1 MQYPGISR
9 LLFLIVFLS
18 IGLVLPTVPA
28 AVSASTSYRLAA
40 FPFYSQE
47 GSTITLVL
55 TVSGVAPTP
64 TAYEFQFI
72 VRDPSSANWTSN
84 HQRYDT
90 VTGQTEF
97 PIIISYPGPEFP
109 NGASTS
115 LVGTY
120 LVLVNQ
126 VSPPVP
132 TNPVQST
139 VFYVGLTDK
148 TAYQRTE
155 TVSIRATGY
164 SPFELVIINI
174 RTATLVYG
182 NTILASDT
190 GVVTDYWYV
199 PRDATTEQ
207 SYIVTLQG
215 STKSDAQGFDVKRA
229 IMGIPSLTSTQ
240 SSYQRT
246 ETMTF
251 WFQAIYPSGEIANT
265 GLGLLTLTRPDG
277 NSTTLTANYDSFT
290 QTFIATYKTSADN
303 QTGIWSA
310 TLAPYGF
317 NDGYGNAG
325 PTIPL
330 SSSPQLQ
337 TASLSVSIMT
347 KTTFAPFEQVR
358 FNATIQY
365 PDGTSLQ
372 SGSVA
377 STLSFSGGGYTVSIP
392 VIFDTALQ
400 LWFGTYT
407 PRGDEPSGLW
417 SLSVNAADPAQPANT
432 GSSTRAIQIQN
443 RPPTAAFQ
451 SSSSNTMT
459 NILITFNAT
468 TSADSDGTIVSYLWN
483 FGDSSTGS
491 GAISSH
497 AYASAGVYL
506 ARLTVT
512 DNGGSTSSAN
522 STITIQNRAPTATI
536 TGSSADA
543 FTGASVTFDA
553 TASSDPDGT
562 IVGFLWDFG
571 DGSTGS
577 GSTTSHAYTSVGT
590 YTVRLTITDNSG
602 STASTT
608 YPISITANPSS
619 NNVSFPLYYFGI
631 IAALIAA
638 AMAGAIMA
646 FKRHRV
652 THAKLRIDLEAVRTE
667 AGRIENQEFFQSVKE
682 QLKKDKND

>member
-1 MQYPGISR
+1 M
-9 LLFLIVFLS
+9 
-18 IGLVLPTVPA
+18 IGLVLPNVPA
-28 AVSASTSYRLAA
+28 AVSASPSYRLAA

-47 GSTITLVL
+47 GSTITIVL
-55 TVSGVAPTP
+55 TVSGFAPSVTP
-64 TAYEFQFI
+64 TTYEFQFI

-84 HQRYDT
+84 HQQYT
-90 VTGQTEF
+90 PAPGQTEF
-97 PIIISYPGPEFP
+97 SIIILYPGPEFP

-126 VSPPVP
+126 TRP
-132 TNPVQST
+132 TAAPNVAGT
-139 VFYVGLTDK
+139 VFWVGLTDK

-164 SPFELVIINI
+164 SPFEIVIINI
-174 RTATLVYG
+174 RTDFTATLVYS

-190 GVVTDYWYV
+190 GVVTDYWYI
-199 PRDATTEQ
+199 PKAATTEE

-215 STKSDAQGFDVKRA
+215 STKSDAQGFDVKTA
-229 IMGIPSLTSTQ
+229 MMGIPSLASTQ

-246 ETMTF
+246 ETLAF

-265 GLGLLTLTRPDG
+265 GVGLVRLTRPDG
-277 NSTTLTANYDSFT
+277 ASITLTANYDSFT
-290 QTFIATYKTSADN
+290 QSFIATYKTSVDN
-303 QTGIWSA
+303 QTGTWTAI
-310 TLAPYGF
+310 LDPYGF
-317 NDGYGNAG
+317 DDGYGNRG

-337 TASLSVSIMT
+337 TASLIISIMT
-347 KTTFAPFEQVR
+347 KTTFAPFEQIR

-372 SGSVA
+372 SGSVT
-377 STLSFSGGGYTVSIP
+377 STLFFSGGGYTVSIP

-400 LWFGTYT
+400 LWFGTYA

-417 SLSVNAADPAQPANT
+417 SLSVNAADAAQPPNA

-459 NILITFNAT
+459 NVLITFNAT
-468 TSADSDGTIVSYLWN
+468 TSMDSDGTILSYVWN

-497 AYASAGVYL
+497 AYASAGTYL
-506 ARLTVT
+506 VRLTVT
-512 DNGGSTSSAN
+512 DNGGGTSSAN
-522 STITIQNRAPTATI
+522 STITIQNRVPTATI
-536 TGSSADA
+536 TNPSTDA

-553 TASSDPDGT
+553 TGSSDTDGT

-577 GSTTSHAYTSVGT
+577 GATTSHAYTSVGT

-638 AMAGAIMA
+638 ALAGAIMA

-652 THAKLRIDLEAVRTE
+652 THAKLRIDLEAVRSE
-667 AGRIENQEFFQSVKE
+667 AGRIENQEFFQSVKD